1 MDFDGF
7 WMGKC
12 QRSHSILGHDM
23 EIVGFDIYTFPMSTI
38 PKMDGDFDGIVMIH
52 IEIMG
57 QNPTSY
63 STESCLTSVCAAE
76 VTRPL
81 E

>member
-1 MDFDGF
+1 
-7 WMGKC
+7 
-12 QRSHSILGHDM
+12 
-23 EIVGFDIYTFPMSTI
+23 
-38 PKMDGDFDGIVMIH
+38 MDGDFDGIVMIH

-81 E
+81 EWITTWFVIWYDLKTAERPSARRDS